1 MSEQQQLFSSISR
14 PSDNIPDEPAT
25 PKGSRFVTNVVLF
38 ILTFI
43 SVIIAGTAWSVKNPW
58 EIENWQYGITYA
70 SLLMLFLTAHEFGH
84 YIAARRHGV
93 AASLPYFLP
102 MPLIFLSPF
111 GTFGAFI
118 RTKSPILSRKAL
130 FDIGAAGPLAG
141 FVVCLAILI
150 IGLITLPPI
159 DYLYSIHPDYRFLGG
174 HLPQSGIRFGDTL
187 LLPALQAIFS
197 SSSGFIPPMNEIY
210 HYPFLCVG
218 WFGMFVTALNML
230 PFGQLDGGHVL
241 YAMFGKYQ
249 RRIASVAWW
258 LIVAL
263 GMGSVFAD
271 LSDLLRNNSPDAFY
285 TFLQSVFTPTF
296 EAIHRV
302 APWYFEGWN
311 GWLFWALIG
320 RFLIKLPH
328 PPVEDDAPI
337 GTPRM
342 ILGWL
347 AILAFV
353 VSFSYNGIMMNGI
366 FSDEPA
372 KSGKTGTHV
381 VQSVLHP

>member
-1 MSEQQQLFSSISR
+1 MSEQQRVFTGVIR
-14 PSDNIPDEPAT
+14 PASAAADL
-25 PKGSRFVTNVVLF
+25 PKPTGSRLVINIALF

-43 SVIIAGTAWSVKNPW
+43 STIIAGTAWAVKNPW
-58 EIENWQYGITYA
+58 EIENWQYGVMYG

-93 AASLPYFLP
+93 LASLPYFLP

-118 RTKSPILSRKAL
+118 RTKSPILSRRAL
-130 FDIGAAGPLAG
+130 FDIGASGPLAG

-150 IGLITLPPI
+150 TGLLTLPPI
-159 DYLYSIHPDYRFLGG
+159 DYLYAIHPDYMVSGGTMPQLG
-174 HLPQSGIRFGDTL
+174 LRFGDTL
-187 LLPALQAIFS
+187 LLPALQAIFAS
-197 SSSGFIPPMNEIY
+197 PSGFMPPMNEIY

-230 PFGQLDGGHVL
+230 PFGQLDGGHIL
-241 YAMFGKYQ
+241 YAMFGKHQ

-263 GMGSVFAD
+263 GMGGVFGE
-271 LSDLLRNNSPDAFY
+271 LSEILKTNSPDTFY
-285 TFLQSVFTPTF
+285 TFLQSVLSPVF
-296 EAIHRV
+296 EAIRRI

-311 GWLFWALIG
+311 GWLFWAAIG
-320 RFLIKLPH
+320 RLLIKLPH

-337 GTPRM
+337 GIKRM

-353 VSFSYNGIMMNGI
+353 LSFSYNGIIMPGI

-372 KSGKTGTHV
+372 QSTKTGTHV
-381 VQSVLHP
+381 VHSLPIP